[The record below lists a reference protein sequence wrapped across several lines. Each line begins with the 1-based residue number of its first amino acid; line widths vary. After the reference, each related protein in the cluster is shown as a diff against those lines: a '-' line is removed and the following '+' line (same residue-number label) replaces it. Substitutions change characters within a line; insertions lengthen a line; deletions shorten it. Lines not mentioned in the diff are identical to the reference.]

1 MSPNRHDPSGPFLAR
16 MEKVEGKVSFTL
28 LDRITY
34 EELEA
39 AKVSVSVLV
48 KLYRGFNIHLRIAF
62 EDLAEELANATDMV
76 LQVSELDDT
85 AEMRLTHRV
94 ISFSVAL
101 RMYNEH
107 VVGVVS
113 SKWGKSSVELRECK
127 QAFSEVFDRSLGY
140 RVTYALRNALV
151 HSKEQLIGL
160 NYSSYLL
167 DPGSPGSEGGSKVHL
182 TLRREVFAEADVRAQ
197 TRAEVAGLERDPDL
211 AELFEEVLV
220 ETEKLNDL
228 ISPLLFPEVKEA
240 TSALFRL
247 AGETFP
253 TSEEP
258 PVFLEVDGDFRM
270 IGYMPV
276 REVFWDFVLQRE
288 RVGHSNSTSRN

>member
-1 MSPNRHDPSGPFLAR
+1 MPDPSGPFLAR
-16 MEKVEGKVSFTL
+16 MVKVEGVASFTL

-39 AKVSVSVLV
+39 AKDAVSVLV
-48 KLYRGFNIHLRIAF
+48 KLYRGFNIYLRIAF
-62 EDLAEELANATDMV
+62 DDLTEELANASEML
-76 LQVSELDDT
+76 LQASQLDDT
-85 AEMRLTHRV
+85 AEMRLIHRV
-94 ISFSVAL
+94 INFSVAL

-107 VVGVVS
+107 AVGIVS
-113 SKWGKSSVELRECK
+113 SKWGKSSVELRECE
-127 QAFSEVFDRSLGY
+127 QAFSEAFDRSLGY

-167 DPGSPGSEGGSKVHL
+167 DPDSPGSEGGSKVHL
-182 TLRREVFAEADVRAQ
+182 TLIREVFAEADVRAQ
-197 TRAEVAGLERDPDL
+197 TRAEVAGLGDDPDL
-211 AELFEEVLV
+211 VKLFEDALIEI
-220 ETEKLNDL
+220 EKLNDQ
-228 ISPLLFPEVKEA
+228 ISPLLFPELKEA

-253 TSEEP
+253 TGEEP

-270 IGYMPV
+270 IGYMSV
-276 REVFWDFVLQRE
+276 REVFWDFVLQHE
-288 RVGHSNSTSRN
+288 RISRPNSTLRK